1 MSVENAITVY
11 WLNGAER
18 RLFKEVEALIVAASE
33 PMIAGVA
40 GRYATA
46 LFELARDEK
55 QLDRVDGELYI
66 FVALLDAHE
75 ELDQALKSPATTL
88 LEKQNVLRL
97 VLENAG
103 LTGLTANFLAL
114 VAKNNRL
121 SAVRDVVR
129 AFNGLLAREKGEV
142 QAQVTSATALSD
154 DHKNEL
160 VKTLKATLGQDVT
173 IKTSVDPELL
183 GGLIVKIG
191 SKMIDNS
198 LRTKLN
204 NLHAAMKEV
213 S

>member
-1 MSVENAITVY
+1 MSVQNAIAVY
-11 WLNGAER
+11 CLNGAEH
-18 RLFKEVEALIVAASE
+18 RLFKEVEALKVAASE
-33 PMIAGVA
+33 PMITGVA

-46 LFELARDEK
+46 LFELAREEK

-75 ELDQALKSPATTL
+75 GLDEALKSPATSL
-88 LEKQNVLRL
+88 SEKRNVLDL
-97 VLENAG
+97 VLDNAG
-103 LTGLTANFLAL
+103 LTGVTANFLKL

-121 SAVRDVVR
+121 SGARDMVR
-129 AFNGLLAREKGEV
+129 AFNGLLDREKGEV
-142 QAQVTSATALSD
+142 QAQVTSATELSS
-154 DHKNEL
+154 DHKNEI

-204 NLHAAMKEV
+204 NLHAALDQV

>member
-1 MSVENAITVY
+1 M
-11 WLNGAER
+11 
-18 RLFKEVEALIVAASE
+18 AASE

-55 QLDRVDGELYI
+55 QLDRVKDELAT
-66 FVALLDAHE
+66 FVAMLEAHE
-75 ELDQALKSPATTL
+75 ALDVALKSPATTL
-88 LEKQNVLRL
+88 SEKQNVLKR
-97 VLENAG
+97 VLEKQG
-103 LTGLTANFLAL
+103 LSGVTANFLGL
-114 VAKNNRL
+114 VAQNNRL
-121 SAVRDVVR
+121 FVVRDMVR
-129 AFNGLLAREKGEV
+129 AFNGLLSIEKGEV
-142 QAQVTSATALSD
+142 QAQVVSASALSD

-173 IKTSVDPELL
+173 IDTSVDPELL